1 MRDLPAIVEEH
12 AVYLT
17 RVDVERA
24 SLVRVP
30 QHLHN
35 AGQVVVRQIAGEAGI
50 GLVEHLC
57 RLKAFSFQRIAQPLC
72 KIDVAVDEKN
82 LYWTPSGDHGRASTP
97 CGVALSASACSG
109 PGVSTSRFN
118 TSITSPSCDSH
129 PATCGASDSPADI
142 ISALINS
149 HSPVTGTAT
158 HSLWAP

>member
-35 AGQVVVRQIAGEAGI
+35 AGQVVVRQIAGEARI

-57 RLKAFSFQRIAQPLC
+57 RLKCFCF
-72 KIDVAVDEKN
+72 DEKN
-82 LYWTPSGDHGRASTP
+82 LYWTPSGDHGRASAP

-158 HSLWAP
+158 HSLWGP